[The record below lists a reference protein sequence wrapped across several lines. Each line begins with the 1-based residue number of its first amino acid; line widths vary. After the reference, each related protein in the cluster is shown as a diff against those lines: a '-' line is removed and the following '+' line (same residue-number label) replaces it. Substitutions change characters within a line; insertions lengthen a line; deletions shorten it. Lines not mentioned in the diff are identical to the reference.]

1 MPALLDACLVSTGG
15 EGWGGYSTRH
25 PGAGTA
31 GIPVPHYLHPS
42 LPIYSSHLCP
52 GVFRHTGSVPRYKEH
67 KSTVVLLVS
76 LVHSGIK
83 NSKWQCKT
91 SLQSTYI
98 GRFGLSIPAVARIM
112 GHLILHVLSEA
123 EFLRRYSNLHEVEV
137 DAANEIA

>member
-1 MPALLDACLVSTGG
+1 MHVSSYCGG
-15 EGWGGYSTRH
+15 LQYQTPGSRH
-25 PGAGTA
+25 SGHTCATSP
-31 GIPVPHYLHPS
+31 PPFVPHLQRPS
-42 LPIYSSHLCP
+42 LCP
-52 GVFRHTGSVPRYKEH
+52 GVFRHTGSAPCYKEH

-76 LVHSGIK
+76 LVHSGIE
-83 NSKWQCKT
+83 NSKWQCKN

-112 GHLILHVLSEA
+112 GHLVLHVLSEA